1 MQITTSLRSATLV
14 GLSLVLAGCAVSQ
27 QGNVYKIGVDQNELT
42 SSTLQEFRIGDTNGV
57 VRRGPQGQL
66 QIKLYDRMKVIDLGA
81 NVNAASVIYPI
92 RFAQY
97 DVLVVSVPTPACP
110 YAHRIYQLNG
120 YDVGMWDIN
129 NIPGRCSASLAF
141 SRDSA
146 GLMARQLSDRA
157 DRQAWVWSNGK
168 LVGGLDPT
176 ATAVTRSGVIPA
188 PTSAPP
194 VPRQTST
201 AMPAPAGSNANGGT
215 LSSAHFESGGAPAA
229 TETAGAASDT
239 ATARRPASAKRA
251 TPGAAPVAANASAS
265 KRIDAGNYEKLPAGA
280 QSEITP
286 VKIILRDSN

>member
-1 MQITTSLRSATLV
+1 MQITTSLRAAALA
-14 GLSLVLAGCAVSQ
+14 GLPLVLAGCAVNQ
-27 QGNVYKIGVDQNELT
+27 QGNVYKIGIDQNELT
-42 SSTLQEFRIGDTNGV
+42 ATTLQEFRIGDTNGV
-57 VRRGPQGQL
+57 VRRSPQGQL
-66 QIKLYDRMKVIDLGA
+66 QIKLYDRMKVIDLGT
-81 NVNAASVIYPI
+81 NVNTASVIYPI

-120 YDVGMWDIN
+120 YEVGMWDIN
-129 NIPGRCSASLAF
+129 NVPGRCSASLAF

-176 ATAVTRSGVIPA
+176 ATAVTRSSVIPA
-188 PTSAPP
+188 PTSAPAS
-194 VPRQTST
+194 RQTST
-201 AMPAPAGSNANGGT
+201 AMPPPASSNANGGT
-215 LSSAHFESGGAPAA
+215 LSSAHFESGGAPVTA
-229 TETAGAASDT
+229 ETGAAASDT
-239 ATARRPASAKRA
+239 AAVRRPASAKRA
-251 TPGAAPVAANASAS
+251 TAGAAPVAANASAP